1 MKGIVAHGNAK
12 SVTKGED
19 SSFVKD
25 NVVWRVPRAAYT
37 ADPADVCPAFPSRIG
52 RDEAGKTPRVCGARV
67 AHTARQR
74 VLKRRGC
81 VKRWWIKIAPSAL
94 RTRRA
99 HRSVWGG
106 ASTDTHATR

>member
-52 RDEAGKTPRVCGARV
+52 RDEAGKTPRVCVG
-67 AHTARQR
+67 
-74 VLKRRGC
+74 G
-81 VKRWWIKIAPSAL
+81 
-94 RTRRA
+94 TRRA
-99 HRSVWGG
+99 HR
-106 ASTDTHATR
+106 TTTRAEAARLRQAVVD